1 MGNFLSVCVEGTQCQ
16 VCTRQR
22 RLKTNSAHYMLKTLL
37 PEKDRAINVDSTV
50 LGCDQENV

>member
-16 VCTRQR
+16 VCTWQR